1 MDLLIVND
9 EVLTADTLMRD
20 MDWQALGIDFVRTA
34 YSAREARAAIE
45 EQRPDILLCDI
56 EMPEESGIDLVQWL
70 RKEGIDAECIF
81 LTCHAN
87 FDYAKEAVKLG
98 CRDYVLM
105 PADYGEIACA
115 MRRVIERLTVRRRSE
130 QMEQYGKLWLDQ
142 KREQIR
148 EESGEKKSP
157 AQLVQE
163 CRQYILQHLGEEELC
178 VNHIADHFHM
188 SPIYMNRLYKKES
201 KTSIGQTIIRER
213 MNMAAELLAKSGL
226 TAASVAAQ
234 VGYPNYS
241 YFSTAFKKHFGCSP
255 QQYKGQKSPDS

>member
-1 MDLLIVND
+1 MNLLIVND
-9 EVLTADTLMRD
+9 EMLTANTLMRD
-20 MDWQALGIDFVRTA
+20 MDWQALGIDSVRTA
-34 YSAREARAAIE
+34 YSAREAREAIE

-56 EMPEESGIDLVQWL
+56 EMPEESGIELVRWI
-70 RKEGIDAECIF
+70 REEEIDAECIF

-105 PADYGEIACA
+105 PADYGEIARA
-115 MRRVIERLTVRRRSE
+115 VSRVTERLALRRRSE

-142 KREQIR
+142 KKEEIR

-157 AQLVQE
+157 ARLVQE

-178 VNHIADHFHM
+178 VNQIADHFHM
-188 SPIYMNRLYKKES
+188 SPIYLNRIYKKES
-201 KTSIGQTIIRER
+201 GTSIGQTIIRER
-213 MNMAAELLAKSGL
+213 MAMAAGLLAESGL
-226 TAASVAAQ
+226 TAAAVADR

-255 QQYKGQKSPDS
+255 QQYKGQQK